1 MKTKK
6 RIKIGIATTFVI
18 VILMSLCGS
27 RFVFQKACV
36 RRETSW
42 LNMGTADDYIYN
54 LLVDAYNIR
63 KEKNETVTI
72 KASDGINLVGHYY
85 ERDKNAPLIASFG
98 NVPAIRHFLQH
109 SRRSSRWFGVLCDD
123 EGKKASVKLA
133 EIVIYWER

>member
-63 KEKNETVTI
+63 NDIVNIGLHFILKNVRPY
-72 KASDGINLVGHYY
+72 A
-85 ERDKNAPLIASFG
+85 APCSEA
-98 NVPAIRHFLQH
+98 
-109 SRRSSRWFGVLCDD
+109 
-123 EGKKASVKLA
+123 
-133 EIVIYWER
+133 

>member
-85 ERDKNAPLIASFG
+85 ERDKNAPLIIFFHGLWSNG
-98 NVPAIRHFLQH
+98 YVSGESICKT
-109 SRRSSRWFGVLCDD
+109 G
-123 EGKKASVKLA
+123 
-133 EIVIYWER
+133 

>member
-36 RRETSW
+36 RREKSW
-42 LNMGTADDYIYN
+42 LNMGKAEEYIYN

-85 ERDKNAPLIASFG
+85 ERDKDAPLIIFFQILRLDVNG
-98 NVPAIRHFLQH
+98 RMKRQ
-109 SRRSSRWFGVLCDD
+109 
-123 EGKKASVKLA
+123 K
-133 EIVIYWER
+133 